1 MTLPGNTKL
10 ALTLC
15 AMAALSLGG
24 CSRRDAEPTPAGSQ
38 VAAAMPDTKAPRAPN
53 RTMTAPDAG
62 ATGAA
67 EPAPAEGGVGNA
79 AGATVPNPDA
89 SR

>member
-1 MTLPGNTKL
+1 MKPIVLTACAL
-10 ALTLC
+10 AAVALC
-15 AMAALSLGG
+15 A

-38 VAAAMPDTKAPRAPN
+38 VAASMPDTHAARLPN

-67 EPAPAEGGVGNA
+67 EPIPAGNVSTV
-79 AGATVPNPDA
+79 AGATVPNPQA
-89 SR
+89 GQ